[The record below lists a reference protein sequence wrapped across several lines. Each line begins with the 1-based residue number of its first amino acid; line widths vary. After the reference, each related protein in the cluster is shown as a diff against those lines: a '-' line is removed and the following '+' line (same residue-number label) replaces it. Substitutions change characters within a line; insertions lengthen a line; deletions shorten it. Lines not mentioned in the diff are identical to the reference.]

1 MIPTV
6 PWTFNEEVADVFTD
20 MLSRSIPDYDSMREL
35 MYRMARNYVT
45 EGSHILDIGCS
56 TGLSSKRLIECPECR
71 SCEFSLIDTSK
82 PMLEKCKEQYK
93 DDERVYVFEWDIT
106 KGCPNSRYSVIV
118 SCLTLQFV
126 PIEYRQK
133 IVSSIYKS
141 LQKGGALF
149 LVEKVLGNTDAI
161 DDVMVKEYYD
171 IKKGNAYTEE
181 QIKSKRKSLAGSLV
195 PLTMKMNEDLLEGAG
210 FCKVDTFWRYLN
222 FCGIVA
228 VK

>member
-1 MIPTV
+1 MGHHK
-6 PWTFNEEVADVFTD
+6 
-20 MLSRSIPDYDSMREL
+20 
-35 MYRMARNYVT
+35 RM
-45 EGSHILDIGCS
+45 
-56 TGLSSKRLIECPECR
+56 
-71 SCEFSLIDTSK
+71 
-82 PMLEKCKEQYK
+82 
-93 DDERVYVFEWDIT
+93 
-106 KGCPNSRYSVIV
+106 PNSRYSVIV